1 MSETSQEHKEKA
13 LKQVRFGLLT
23 ISTSRYDKKNRG
35 EPFTDASAE
44 LAEKI
49 LTASGH
55 KVVLRKVISDDSE
68 MIQEGIC
75 QLVSDHSVDAVLG
88 MGGTGITPT
97 DVTVETVVPLFEKG
111 FEGFGE
117 AFRRISYDEIGGAA
131 IVSRCTAGIMRGK
144 VVFCL
149 PGSPQAVE
157 TALKKLIIPEVG
169 HILVHARAKANS

>member
-1 MSETSQEHKEKA
+1 MSKTSQEHKEKA

-23 ISTSRYDKKNRG
+23 ISTSRYDKKKRG
-35 EPFTDASAE
+35 ETFTDASAE

-49 LTASGH
+49 LIDSEH

-68 MIQEGIC
+68 MIQAGVC
-75 QLVSDHSVDAVLG
+75 QLVSDHSVDAVLS
-88 MGGTGITPT
+88 MGGTGMTPT
-97 DVTVETVVPLFEKG
+97 DVTVETVLPLFEKSL
-111 FEGFGE
+111 EGFGE

-169 HILVHARAKANS
+169 HILVHSRAKANT

>member
-1 MSETSQEHKEKA
+1 LSKTSQEHEEKA

-23 ISTSRYDKKNRG
+23 ISTSRYDKKKRG
-35 EPFTDASAE
+35 APFTDASAE
-44 LAEKI
+44 VAERI

-55 KVVLRKVISDDSE
+55 KVVIRKVVSDDSE

-75 QLVSDHSVDAVLG
+75 QMVSVCEVDAVLG

-97 DVTVETVVPLFEKG
+97 DVTVETVAPLFEK
-111 FEGFGE
+111 ELQGFGE

-131 IVSRCTAGIMRGK
+131 IVSRCIAGIMRGK

-157 TALKKLIIPEVG
+157 TALEKLIVPEVG
-169 HILVHARAKANS
+169 HILVHARAQDSR